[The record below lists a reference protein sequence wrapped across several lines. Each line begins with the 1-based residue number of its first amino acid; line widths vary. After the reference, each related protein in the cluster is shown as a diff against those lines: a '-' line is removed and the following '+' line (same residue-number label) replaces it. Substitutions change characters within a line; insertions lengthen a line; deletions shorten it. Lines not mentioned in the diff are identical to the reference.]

1 MSMLEIVTY
10 PDNFLRRH
18 AIPVKNIDGKI
29 QEMIENMAFTMY
41 KASGVGLAAIQVG
54 CDKSIIVYDIAPA
67 EEKRS
72 LCALINPKII
82 SSGENT
88 ISGSEGCLSVPDFR
102 ADVKRATSVLVEGF
116 NGEGSPLR
124 IEADGMLA
132 RVLQHEID
140 HLNGILFIDHIS
152 ALKRE
157 LYKRRVK
164 KEIKKKMKLRKK

>member
-82 SSGENT
+82 FQRIIFFWN
-88 ISGSEGCLSVPDFR
+88 LFR
-102 ADVKRATSVLVEGF
+102 NICFLIF
-116 NGEGSPLR
+116 
-124 IEADGMLA
+124 
-132 RVLQHEID
+132 
-140 HLNGILFIDHIS
+140 
-152 ALKRE
+152 LKF
-157 LYKRRVK
+157 YNY
-164 KEIKKKMKLRKK
+164 II